1 MTTNNATHLTALS
14 VLKTPSATNSPAL
27 SKMSKSIKALIHIPA
42 ISGFFDLSFDKL
54 SNFDISYIVPLTSD
68 ISIHAELAS
77 HISQLSGT
85 LGRERRGVVGG
96 DNGETVSETLAR
108 ARDLSSDRI
117 QVVHGG
123 LYDYNSSG
131 ELELYPP
138 YILAAQHAGRVAFL
152 EDGES
157 ATHDVYRMSSPEYKL
172 EREDISKLLDGGCL
186 AFEFVLG
193 KNATNQSF
201 VRLVQDLTTDT
212 TSVVRIS
219 SPRAAIPIFA
229 KSPFLI
235 RNLSKEIEPSY
246 LLLICSCGIMEPIS
260 YTPSVP
266 KERLPSR
273 DCALPTTVP
282 FTFSN
287 TVFPLCT
294 D

>member
-123 LYDYNSSG
+123 LYLSVAEFDECTVCATGNLPNVALRKSQSVNVY
-131 ELELYPP
+131 ELL
-138 YILAAQHAGRVAFL
+138 RFN
-152 EDGES
+152 
-157 ATHDVYRMSSPEYKL
+157 KL
-172 EREDISKLLDGGCL
+172 VFTKEGLDL
-186 AFEFVLG
+186 F
-193 KNATNQSF
+193 
-201 VRLVQDLTTDT
+201 
-212 TSVVRIS
+212 I
-219 SPRAAIPIFA
+219 
-229 KSPFLI
+229 
-235 RNLSKEIEPSY
+235 
-246 LLLICSCGIMEPIS
+246 
-260 YTPSVP
+260 
-266 KERLPSR
+266 ERLG
-273 DCALPTTVP
+273 
-282 FTFSN
+282 
-287 TVFPLCT
+287 
-294 D
+294 